1 MKKHIVIISTII
13 AMSLI
18 TTTYALKSSSNSES
32 GKELLTRT
40 PLYTVSEFNGRLAV
54 FEYNSVIPIE
64 IYDIYINTLPDL
76 DYQKIQE
83 GISVYTQEGLDI
95 IVDDYTS

>member
-18 TTTYALKSSSNSES
+18 TTTYALKSSTDTKS
-32 GKELLTRT
+32 GENQLTRT

-54 FEYNSVIPIE
+54 FEYNSEIPVE

-76 DYQKIQE
+76 DYKKIQE
-83 GISVYTQEGLDI
+83 GITVYSSESLNI
-95 IVDDYTS
+95 IINEYTS